1 MAKRNLEAEII
12 KKNAEMWAREAEA
25 MADALRAEA
34 LRCVKD
40 DPLRALEL
48 CHRAGLLRI
57 AARYRRWGARW
68 IANGL

>member
-1 MAKRNLEAEII
+1 MIHERDIQRE
-12 KKNAEMWAREAEA
+12 NAEMWAREAEA
-25 MADALRAEA
+25 MADELRAEA

-57 AARYRRWGARW
+57 AARHRRLEAR
-68 IANGL
+68 